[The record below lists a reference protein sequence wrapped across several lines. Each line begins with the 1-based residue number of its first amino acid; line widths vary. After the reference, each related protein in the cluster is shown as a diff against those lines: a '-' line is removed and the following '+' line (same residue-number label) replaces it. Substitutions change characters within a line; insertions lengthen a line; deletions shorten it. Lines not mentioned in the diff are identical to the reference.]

1 MVMSARVDLWWLPFP
16 PLFRD
21 GDDGTQSPPPP
32 RLGGQ
37 GDVGRH
43 DPTPDLYTG
52 RGAVTTFLSW
62 QRSWLRVIMEDPSQ
76 RDPILAETKNCQL
89 RGATW

>member
-1 MVMSARVDLWWLPFP
+1 MSARVDLWRLPFP

-21 GDDGTQSPPPP
+21 GDDDTQSPPR

-43 DPTPDLYTG
+43 DPAPDLYAG
-52 RGAVTTFLSW
+52 QGAVTTFLSW
-62 QRSWLRVIMEDPSQ
+62 RRSWLRAIMEDPGQ
-76 RDPILAETKNCQL
+76 RDSILAERKTYQP
-89 RGATW
+89 RGPTWQ